1 MIAMGGMRGMLTH
14 VRSCGLMLGMPC
26 EPITTSA
33 ALARDP
39 LPWLVG
45 YLLSYQVSS
54 GAPGATERRLY
65 LLCIP
70 YTYIYI
76 MFVTGDQARNS
87 NRGTCTGTGTQN
99 TPFGSMDTDPLV
111 WNIYIHIVTLWIG
124 FGPEYICI
132 LLFLGV
138 PKGIIVWH
146 YTVVLFE

>member
-26 EPITTSA
+26 EPITASVTTSA

-54 GAPGATERRLY
+54 GATERRLY

-76 MFVTGDQARNS
+76 MFVYWSLPHALFVFVGMTNDLKRV
-87 NRGTCTGTGTQN
+87 
-99 TPFGSMDTDPLV
+99 GSYNPT
-111 WNIYIHIVTLWIG
+111 
-124 FGPEYICI
+124 
-132 LLFLGV
+132 
-138 PKGIIVWH
+138 
-146 YTVVLFE
+146 